1 MHVVVLDGEAKF
13 IAFGYVCDECGV
25 EGGNLIVKKVL
36 ATVAK
41 GGIECLF
48 HAVGNRVMPFDFG
61 AQEHVLDVVLWSCI
75 NGRSY

>member
-13 IAFGYVCDECGV
+13 VAFAYVCDECRVKSGSF
-25 EGGNLIVKKVL
+25 IVKKVL
-36 ATVAK
+36 ATAAK

-61 AQEHVLDVVLWSCI
+61 AQEHVLDVVLWSCV
-75 NGRSY
+75 NGCSY